1 MAGIG
6 YKTFGEKIGFPNLQ
20 TFADRNRG
28 IAESTTAA
36 YRQNRHYA
44 QILKLKNRKM
54 QKATRPSKF
63 PRLIYNHH
71 HW

>member
-6 YKTFGEKIGFPNLQ
+6 YKTFGKKIGFPNLQ

-36 YRQNRHYA
+36 YTNKTA
-44 QILKLKNRKM
+44 TTRK
-54 QKATRPSKF
+54 S
-63 PRLIYNHH
+63 
-71 HW
+71 